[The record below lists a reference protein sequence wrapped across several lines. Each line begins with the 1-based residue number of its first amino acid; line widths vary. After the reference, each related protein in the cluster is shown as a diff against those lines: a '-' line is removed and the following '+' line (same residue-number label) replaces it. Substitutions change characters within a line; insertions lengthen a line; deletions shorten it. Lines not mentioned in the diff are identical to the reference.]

1 MTRLTHKLSADERRM
16 MLPLLLLSIVAAAV
30 YLLIRDWRME
40 ELGRSAIFDVAMVFV
55 VLGGAAFFGVVS
67 CLARH
72 GERAEDSPN
81 EGYCFLGALIGAAVF
96 FIAVLS

>member
-1 MTRLTHKLSADERRM
+1 MTRLTHKFSSDERRVM
-16 MLPLLLLSIVAAAV
+16 FPLLLLSIVAAAV

-40 ELGRSAIFDVAMVFV
+40 ELGRSAIFDVAMAFV
-55 VLGGAAFFGVVS
+55 VLGGAAFFGVIS
-67 CLARH
+67 CLVRR
-72 GERAEDSPN
+72 GQRAEDSQN

>member
-1 MTRLTHKLSADERRM
+1 MTRLAHKLSRDERRV
-16 MLPLLLLSIVAAAV
+16 MLPLLLLSVAVAAV

-40 ELGRSAIFDVAMVFV
+40 ELGRSAIFDVVMVFV

-67 CLARH
+67 CLARR
-72 GERAEDSPN
+72 EPRAEDSPN